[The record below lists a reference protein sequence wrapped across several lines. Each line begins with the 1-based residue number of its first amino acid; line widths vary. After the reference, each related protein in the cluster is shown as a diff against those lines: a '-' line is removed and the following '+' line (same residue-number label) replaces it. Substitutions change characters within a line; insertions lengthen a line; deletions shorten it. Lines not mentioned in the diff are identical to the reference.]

1 MRSASNRWIGRVVAP
16 AVALAWLA
24 LAAAQPAAQRSA
36 TDALWQAF
44 WRADS
49 PKAAAVEA
57 EALLKAGVAFDEA
70 WTRLKQGRTFE
81 KAPAGDRSL
90 RTSSMA
96 GVAYDNVVSIPAEY
110 DPARRWPMRVQLHG
124 GVARQDPEEG
134 RRRRGN
140 RIPGEPQIVVQPFG
154 WAESAWWHA
163 SQVDNILGLVDRVKR
178 QYNVDESQIYLTG
191 TSDGGTGAY
200 YLAMRE
206 PTLWSS
212 VLPLIGH
219 LGVLANPAT
228 GADGELFVS
237 NLVNR
242 PFFVVNG
249 VRDPL
254 YPAARMVP
262 YVEAMQTA
270 GVTVIFRPQ
279 PNGGH
284 DTSWW
289 DAERA
294 LYERFVHDHP
304 RPPHPSLLS
313 WETERTDRAN
323 RIQWLV
329 VDELG
334 ARPSDVAL
342 ADTNTVAERQEPDF
356 GVRGDSR
363 KEQGT
368 RIVQVVPDTDA
379 ARMGLKVGDRIL
391 EIDGRAIA
399 DMAGIMAAFA
409 KNTGPRIAFVVE
421 RGQERVALDGP
432 FPPRAPPNA
441 GRRLF
446 SRGKPSG
453 RVDVLRKGN
462 TLEART
468 RGVARFTLLLSPD
481 VIDFARPVVVTVNG
495 RTVHDAVVT
504 TDVRLLMTW
513 AARDNDRTM
522 LYGAAIGVAVP

>member
-1 MRSASNRWIGRVVAP
+1 MLPESSRWFGR
-16 AVALAWLA
+16 AVALASA
-24 LAAAQPAAQRSA
+24 LMVLDHGGAPRAAQPSGRDAA
-36 TDALWQAF
+36 WQTY
-44 WRADS
+44 WKADS
-49 PKAAAVEA
+49 AKAAAA
-57 EALLKAGVAFDEA
+57 GAKALLEAGVTFDEA
-70 WTRLKQGRTFE
+70 WTRLKAGRE
-81 KAPAGDRSL
+81 YGRAPTGERSL
-90 RTSSMA
+90 RTTAMI
-96 GVAYDNVVSIPAEY
+96 GVAYDNVVTIPAEY

-140 RIPGEPQIVVQPFG
+140 RIPGESQIVVQPFG

-163 SQVDNILGLVDRVKR
+163 SQVDNILTLVDRVKR

-219 LGVLANPAT
+219 IGVLANPAT

-242 PFFVVNG
+242 PLFVVNG

-254 YPAARMVP
+254 YPAARMAP

-270 GVTVIFRPQ
+270 GATVIFRPQ
-279 PNGGH
+279 PHGGH
-284 DTSWW
+284 DTTWW
-289 DAERA
+289 EGERA

-304 RPPHPSLLS
+304 RAPHPPLLS

-329 VDELG
+329 LDHLG
-334 ARPSDVAL
+334 ARSSDVAL
-342 ADTNTVAERQEPDF
+342 ADTNTVSERQEPDF
-356 GVRGDSR
+356 GLRGDSR
-363 KEQGT
+363 QEQGT
-368 RIVQVVPDTDA
+368 RVVQVVPETDA
-379 ARMGLKVGDRIL
+379 ARMGLRVGDRIL
-391 EIDGRAIA
+391 AIDGRPIV
-399 DMAGIMAAFA
+399 DMAGIMAAFG

-421 RGQERVALDGP
+421 RGKARVALEGP
-432 FPPRAPPNA
+432 FPPQAPSSA

-446 SRGKPSG
+446 PRRQPSG
-453 RVDVLRKGN
+453 RVDVVRRGN
-462 TLEART
+462 RFEART
-468 RGVARFTLLLSPD
+468 RGVQRFTLLLSPD
-481 VIDFARPVVVTVNG
+481 VVDFAAPVVVTVNG
-495 RTVHDAVVT
+495 RPVHDAVVT
-504 TDVRLLMTW
+504 KDVRTLMTW

-522 LYGAAIGVAVP
+522 LYGAAIAIDVP